1 MLAVAGSVLEV
12 CHLSA
17 LLFVLRKRYCK
28 GAEAIDDKFQVFLQG
43 NMSGVKDMDSMRFK
57 LHMYLNSILL
67 FNKNDW
73 SFGAYFLM
81 PDQNAC

>member
-17 LLFVLRKRYCK
+17 LLFVLHKRYCI
-28 GAEAIDDKFQVFLQG
+28 GAVAIDDKFQVFLQG

-57 LHMYLNSILL
+57 LHMYLNCILL

-73 SFGAYFLM
+73 SFGAYILT

>member
-43 NMSGVKDMDSMRFK
+43 NMSDLNRILIFKDLIFSLQQINELVTFK
-57 LHMYLNSILL
+57 SV
-67 FNKNDW
+67 
-73 SFGAYFLM
+73 GTE
-81 PDQNAC
+81 